1 MDAVATKRPVSAAAR
16 FFPVALDSI
25 DSALLSMDLYIRVGT
40 ADEPV
45 LYRSTGVAFDDADRE
60 RLTEQ
65 GHEFLY
71 VPLAQHAAFRR
82 QLASRLDHLYHDPHQ
97 RRSERTRMVRTAC
110 ARMIEDVLS
119 FPGQPEMYATVA
131 EISRT
136 FARWSYEDPE
146 LFGHLVDLSS
156 HDYYT
161 ATHMVNVGANCGVLA
176 RALGISDPEAQAP
189 LILGGLLH
197 DVGKRGVPVEILNKE
212 GKLTPDEWK
221 VLARHPETG
230 AEELRA
236 VPGVPAVV
244 VDMAYCHH
252 ERLDGTGYPRRL
264 MDPQISL
271 AARICAVADVFD
283 AISATRPY
291 RGPIAPDQV
300 LEMMAAGVPNHFDR
314 DVFAVWSQ
322 VVRGMV
328 ARDPDRAASTGDLAG
343 RPIALRAFL
352 PETTVVPNRATP
364 CDRSRPLLVD
374 SERRRHR
381 RTPCGISLRIQFIRR
396 GKADG
401 PDLRDWVA
409 VRAIDISPGGLQL
422 ETPWPLSRNDLLV
435 LELAQP
441 GGRTLFRKGRVVRVR
456 AGGGGTWR
464 AGVEFVTA
472 E

>member
-1 MDAVATKRPVSAAAR
+1 MNAVATERAASTTAR

-25 DSALLSMDLYIRVGT
+25 DSAALSMDLYIRVGT
-40 ADEPV
+40 SDEPV
-45 LYRSTGVAFDDADRE
+45 LYRSTGVAFDDADRQ
-60 RLTEQ
+60 RLAEQ

-82 QLASRLDHLYHDPHQ
+82 QLTSRLDHLYHDPKQ
-97 RRSERTRMVRTAC
+97 RRIERMRVVRTAC
-110 ARMIEDVLS
+110 ARSIEDVLS
-119 FPGQPEMYATVA
+119 FPGQPEMLDAVA
-131 EISRT
+131 DISRT
-136 FARWSYEDPE
+136 FARWSHEDPE

-176 RALGISDPEAQAP
+176 RLLGIIDPVAQAP

-221 VLARHPETG
+221 ILARHPEVG

-244 VDMAYCHH
+244 VDMAYSHH
-252 ERLDGTGYPRRL
+252 ERLDGTGYPRGL
-264 MDPQISL
+264 LDPQISL
-271 AARICAVADVFD
+271 AARICTVADVFD

-291 RGPIAPDQV
+291 RGPIAPDKV
-300 LEMMAAGVPNHFDR
+300 LDMMAEGVPNHFDR
-314 DVFAVWSQ
+314 DVFAAWSQ

-328 ARDPDRAASTGDLAG
+328 AKHPERAATTGDMAG
-343 RPIALRAFL
+343 RPITLRTFL
-352 PETTVVPNRATP
+352 PETTVAP
-364 CDRSRPLLVD
+364 DRGTGADRGRPLLVG
-374 SERRRHR
+374 SERRRHAR
-381 RTPCGISLRIQFIRR
+381 KSCDLMLRIQFIRQ
-396 GKADG
+396 GKSDG
-401 PDLRDWVA
+401 PAGQGWVT
-409 VRAIDISPGGLQL
+409 VRAIDISPSGLQL

-435 LELAQP
+435 LELSQP

-456 AGGGGTWR
+456 AGGGNTWR
-464 AGVEFVTA
+464 AGVEFVTT